1 MPGEL
6 KNAGDNYDF
15 YLANI
20 LFSIDFFFS
29 AVESFAYFLSK
40 EKGKMFA
47 CKLQQKFKA
56 GKLYRTGTLTITIC
70 QVRVRILIEL
80 ITVKP
85 LLTPMRKLAGPTIDQ
100 DLEKMINN
108 KE

>member
-70 QVRVRILIEL
+70 QVRVRILI
-80 ITVKP
+80 VKP
-85 LLTPMRKLAGPTIDQ
+85 LLTPMRKLAGPPIDQ